1 MFSFFPSFFLGGEF
15 FGRHTFFQLF
25 FEGHMH
31 ARSAHFVSITGRFAS
46 PFFCFFFL
54 HFWVFFYSFSKANK
68 KKEKK
73 QSRLCQKW
81 PATTGL
87 QNDFKNLTGR
97 IRSKVDDFSTFLC
110 RPVLMAF
117 QKPGRHTFFCAD
129 RPIWP
134 TPKEE
139 EDGVNF
145 FLKFEIGFPNTFHL
159 IKFGKCEVVL
169 DPRLLIFLLLLG
181 ALGFLTQRMKEG
193 EVWEIRPP
201 TIRIVRLQRHDIKW
215 EPPPH

>member
-1 MFSFFPSFFLGGEF
+1 M
-15 FGRHTFFQLF
+15 
-25 FEGHMH
+25 
-31 ARSAHFVSITGRFAS
+31 
-46 PFFCFFFL
+46 
-54 HFWVFFYSFSKANK
+54 
-68 KKEKK
+68 
-73 QSRLCQKW
+73 CQKR

-87 QNDFKNLTGR
+87 QNDLNLQAGR

-169 DPRLLIFLLLLG
+169 DPRLLLL
-181 ALGFLTQRMKEG
+181 
-193 EVWEIRPP
+193 V
-201 TIRIVRLQRHDIKW
+201 V
-215 EPPPH
+215 PPPARGSWLTHTKNARRKSLGDPSSNYSYRSASEA